1 MIRYTVVTIYLSAG
15 ARGGGDDDDLQSA
28 IELVIIGVADPC
40 HIVSFDPDPAFSSVE
55 ISG

>member
-1 MIRYTVVTIYLSAG
+1 MSQFICQRG
-15 ARGGGDDDDLQSA
+15 RGGGGDDDDLQSA

-40 HIVSFDPDPAFSSVE
+40 HIAPFDPDPAFSSVE